1 MINPTTLTVKP
12 GQYIKEQSF
21 TVTLKTPD
29 ASTIFLLNKSTI
41 SAMITGTYGW
51 SPSFSGIGNLIA
63 IAWQTLVSLTGRMDV
78 AAAFS
83 DTIVMSAN
91 NPTFGYPYTVFVDAA
106 QSEYPNRPVPVARY
120 NYYVG
125 ESHKY
130 VDAKGRTFM
139 VTRHN
144 DSNVGKEFTVE
155 VCA

>member
-21 TVTLKTPD
+21 NLTLKTPD
-29 ASTIFLLNKSTI
+29 ASTTLLLNKSTI

-51 SPSFSGIGNLIA
+51 WPSFSGIGNLIA
-63 IAWQTLVSLTGRMDV
+63 IAWQTLVSVTGRMDV
-78 AAAFS
+78 VAAFS

-106 QSEYPNRPVPVARY
+106 RDPARPVQAERY

-125 ESHKY
+125 ESHDY
-130 VDAKGRTFM
+130 VDAKGRTFR
-139 VTRHN
+139 VTRHY